1 VLGTEYRADYQAA
14 VGFAF
19 GYGRAAMVWISPDPT
34 GRYLLFSY
42 ETGYGFY
49 IGWLEQGEFHLLP
62 EKQPYLDVPGPWSP
76 AW

>member
-1 VLGTEYRADYQAA
+1 MEERLWPGSA
-14 VGFAF
+14 
-19 GYGRAAMVWISPDPT
+19 PT

-42 ETGYGFY
+42 QTSYGCY

-62 EKQPYLDVPGPWSP
+62 GKQPYLDVPGPWSP